1 MKITKTI
8 FTGILIIMMAITLTS
23 CAEYDQNAIDETQ
36 NNVEQNFRNIMN
48 KSAANDATGAYM
60 KIFDQNGNKLYQL
73 NGKKITV
80 SSRIE
85 DSKYEP
91 YGYSYWNGKFY
102 EYRTS
107 YKKIYEKRSLIA
119 NIDGVENKIVNESA
133 IIYDNSLVPDYEL
146 SENNLDNNDRNIDLS
161 SEELKNKITKEKILI
176 VKSNDGTPLFVFSG
190 NSIQQDNDETI
201 RSFVVDNNVLFLYN
215 LNYLLLSKSAL
226 E

>member
-1 MKITKTI
+1 M
-8 FTGILIIMMAITLTS
+8 
-23 CAEYDQNAIDETQ
+23 
-36 NNVEQNFRNIMN
+36 
-48 KSAANDATGAYM
+48 
-60 KIFDQNGNKLYQL
+60 
-73 NGKKITV
+73 
-80 SSRIE
+80 
-85 DSKYEP
+85 
-91 YGYSYWNGKFY
+91 
-102 EYRTS
+102 
-107 YKKIYEKRSLIA
+107 A

-146 SENNLDNNDRNIDLS
+146 SENNLDNNDRNVDLS

-176 VKSNDGTPLFVFSG
+176 VKSNNGTPLFVFSG

>member
-1 MKITKTI
+1 M
-8 FTGILIIMMAITLTS
+8 
-23 CAEYDQNAIDETQ
+23 
-36 NNVEQNFRNIMN
+36 
-48 KSAANDATGAYM
+48 
-60 KIFDQNGNKLYQL
+60 
-73 NGKKITV
+73 
-80 SSRIE
+80 
-85 DSKYEP
+85 
-91 YGYSYWNGKFY
+91 
-102 EYRTS
+102 
-107 YKKIYEKRSLIA
+107 A

-146 SENNLDNNDRNIDLS
+146 SENNLDNNDRNVDLS